1 MIKTNYKKFLLE
13 KMTDDSLEYYMFD
26 WDDNV
31 LIMPT
36 IIHVEH
42 RINGEWIPTD
52 LSTAQFAEVRAD
64 IAKNSKGEDTDWKL
78 RNGNYT
84 DTYCEF
90 RDYGP
95 RGDSA
100 FVEDM
105 MKSVKT
111 NSFGPVWDRFL
122 QCMIDGHVFMII
134 TARGHEPSTIR
145 FAINWIIYNVL
156 NTKEKEEMEVNL
168 REFNVLFGWDDKT
181 WTFKDLV
188 NHYLDMCDFV
198 GIYSKYFTKKYNTEG
213 QAANPE
219 KYKALAI
226 RSFTEKIHEFGK
238 KVNRKVKVG
247 FSDDDTST
255 AEHVH
260 KFMRDE
266 LSLDF
271 PIDFHVYHT
280 KDGIRKL

>member
-1 MIKTNYKKFLLE
+1 MK
-13 KMTDDSLEYYMFD
+13 D
-26 WDDNV
+26 WDDNILV
-31 LIMPT
+31 MPT

-42 RINGEWIPTD
+42 KVDGKWTPVD

-64 IAKNSKGEDTDWKL
+64 IAKNSKGEDTDWRL
-78 RNGNYT
+78 RNQNYT

-100 FVEDM
+100 FIDDAI
-105 MKSVKT
+105 KAIKT
-111 NSFGPVWDRFL
+111 NSFGPVWDKFIK
-122 QCMIDGHVFMII
+122 CMIDGHVFMII
-134 TARGHEPSTIR
+134 TARGHEPETIR
-145 FAINWIIYNVL
+145 AAINWIVYNCT
-156 NTKEKEEMEVNL
+156 TKEQRKIMEEKL
-168 REFNVLFGWDDKT
+168 REFDVLFGWDDEYSS
-181 WTFKDLV
+181 FEDILE
-188 NHYLDMCDFV
+188 HYLDMCDFI

-219 KYKALAI
+219 RYKAMAI
-226 RSFTEKIHEFGK
+226 RSFIEKIHNFGK
-238 KVNRKVKVG
+238 QVNRKVKVG

-255 AEHVH
+255 AEHIH

-280 KDGIRKL
+280 KDGIKKL